1 MVEGLFLSDYDLRI
15 NSYNMIKHEITTSTS
30 SMTSIPRPL
39 KFIRM
44 HFEEIKDFYDKF
56 IPASDKDKEYKLMLS
71 DLISV
76 ILTVIN
82 EKDEEGKEL
91 TMLSYVLS
99 GTRKDIT
106 SWGIE
111 YVRSLCSDIG
121 QEYNNRLDKGEPTK
135 ELLDLVNIFA
145 PYLIKQHCES
155 DAIDLLIEVESIDE
169 IKNYINEHNYKKIC
183 LYLLSISNYSADT
196 DEYRSTLELVYN
208 IYFEKF
214 HQYIDAMRV
223 AIKIGNPIYIKQT
236 FLKCED
242 PIIKKQLAFILS
254 SEGIFLDE
262 EDTSQKMDND
272 TLEIMRNYKQSDYF
286 RILAKTLELLEPKHP
301 EDVFK
306 SHLEDKKV
314 QNSKKIESSKI
325 NMAYSIA
332 SAFINAG
339 FGTEVLLSKKDSDW
353 IYKNKEQGIQCL
365 LSGIGLINIW
375 DYLEGPNKV

>member
-111 YVRSLCSDIG
+111 YVRA
-121 QEYNNRLDKGEPTK
+121 NK
-135 ELLDLVNIFA
+135 
-145 PYLIKQHCES
+145 
-155 DAIDLLIEVESIDE
+155 
-169 IKNYINEHNYKKIC
+169 
-183 LYLLSISNYSADT
+183 
-196 DEYRSTLELVYN
+196 
-208 IYFEKF
+208 
-214 HQYIDAMRV
+214 RV
-223 AIKIGNPIYIKQT
+223 IR
-236 FLKCED
+236 F
-242 PIIKKQLAFILS
+242 S
-254 SEGIFLDE
+254 
-262 EDTSQKMDND
+262 
-272 TLEIMRNYKQSDYF
+272 
-286 RILAKTLELLEPKHP
+286 
-301 EDVFK
+301 
-306 SHLEDKKV
+306 
-314 QNSKKIESSKI
+314 
-325 NMAYSIA
+325 
-332 SAFINAG
+332 
-339 FGTEVLLSKKDSDW
+339 
-353 IYKNKEQGIQCL
+353 
-365 LSGIGLINIW
+365 
-375 DYLEGPNKV
+375 